1 MKGFNSYMDAYM
13 DRRMEALIQE
23 WDLAGRRDLADM
35 EARIRS
41 LEEDTR
47 DIALFEARAGV
58 RLDHLEERLAV
69 LKGARR

>member
-23 WDLAGRRDLADM
+23 WDLAGRRDLGDM

-47 DIALFEARAGV
+47 DIALFEARASV
-58 RLDHLEERLAV
+58 KLDHLEERLAV
-69 LKGARR
+69 LKGVRK